1 MEVGGYFGQR
11 QALLVAVAQVFQA
24 GALVRRFVIADDE
37 GVVRAFLVGF
47 AQLVFQRLDLGLY
60 EDGDVGVAQALY
72 QRQQARKVCV
82 IGGDGIDGG
91 RGVAEGV
98 TRLRQQQDALD
109 AEGKSG
115 GWGRFAAQ
123 LFNQAIVAAAGGDG
137 ALCAEGVGRPFEDSV
152 AVVVEAADEAR
163 VAAPGDAL
171 CVQ

>member
-1 MEVGGYFGQR
+1 LEVGGQLGKG
-11 QALLVAVAQVFQA
+11 QALLAAVAQVFQA

-72 QRQQARKVCV
+72 QRQQARKVGV

-98 TRLRQQQDALD
+98 ACLRQ
-109 AEGKSG
+109 
-115 GWGRFAAQ
+115 
-123 LFNQAIVAAAGGDG
+123 
-137 ALCAEGVGRPFEDSV
+137 
-152 AVVVEAADEAR
+152 
-163 VAAPGDAL
+163 
-171 CVQ
+171 